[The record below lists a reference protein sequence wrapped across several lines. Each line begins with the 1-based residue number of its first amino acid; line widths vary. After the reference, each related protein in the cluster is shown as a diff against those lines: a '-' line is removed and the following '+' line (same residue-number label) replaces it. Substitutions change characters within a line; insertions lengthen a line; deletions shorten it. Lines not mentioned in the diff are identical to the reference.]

1 MENKDMQQERLM
13 LILQGLP
20 SIKDLALWFKKSHER
35 EYLDF
40 VPTDISQDFLSY
52 GGFMGFYLVAEGDL
66 LSIYLPTV
74 TWDGQ
79 TPVPSTR
86 LWKKLDLTEIN
97 NDNLRELLIEAL
109 QTRLNEF
116 KPCQY
121 CGRYFPPEY
130 RYNEDVCHGCAEEH
144 PGVVY

>member
-1 MENKDMQQERLM
+1 M

-40 VPTDISQDFLSY
+40 VPTDIPQDFLSY
-52 GGFMGFYLVAEGDL
+52 GGFMGFYLVAEEEQL
-66 LSIYLPTV
+66 YIYLPTV
-74 TWDGQ
+74 IRDGQ

-86 LWKKLDLTEIN
+86 LWKKCDLTETN
-97 NDNLRELLIEAL
+97 NDHLRELLIEAL

-116 KPCQY
+116 NPCKY

-130 RYNEDVCHGCAEEH
+130 RYDENICQGCAEEH
-144 PGVVY
+144 LGLVH